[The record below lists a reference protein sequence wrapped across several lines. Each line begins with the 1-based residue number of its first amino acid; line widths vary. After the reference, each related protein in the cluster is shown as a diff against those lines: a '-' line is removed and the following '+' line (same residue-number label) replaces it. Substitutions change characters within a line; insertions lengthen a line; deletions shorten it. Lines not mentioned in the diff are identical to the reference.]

1 MMEVMRMQRC
11 KEELHVH
18 FVQWFILTLRA
29 VIVGAFARMVQ
40 NHLHPPP
47 EFNMEQN
54 VVWKMIFMENG
65 CGIFGGSIVNLPLQG
80 LQVPIFDKELRR

>member
-1 MMEVMRMQRC
+1 MNDGAAAVVASKPPMLYVTWDMMEVMRMQRC

-40 NHLHPPP
+40 NHLHMEPP

-54 VVWKMIFMENG
+54 VV
-65 CGIFGGSIVNLPLQG
+65 
-80 LQVPIFDKELRR
+80 

>member
-1 MMEVMRMQRC
+1 MQRC

-40 NHLHPPP
+40 NHLHMEPPD
-47 EFNMEQN
+47 FNMEQN
-54 VVWKMIFMENG
+54 VV
-65 CGIFGGSIVNLPLQG
+65 
-80 LQVPIFDKELRR
+80 

>member
-40 NHLHPPP
+40 NHLHMEPP

-65 CGIFGGSIVNLPLQG
+65 CGIFGASML
-80 LQVPIFDKELRR
+80 